1 MQDCPK
7 ASCPKT
13 QGSSFA
19 SCDEAL
25 FDEEECICNRG
36 RLKVILLLILKNA
49 VINWVS
55 CKELLYSIYCIKL
68 ATIFA
73 VVCTEGRH
81 QRCVHHLAPSQCQ
94 AKLGS

>member
-7 ASCPKT
+7 ANCPKT
-13 QGSSFA
+13 QSSSFA

-49 VINWVS
+49 MINWVS

-68 ATIFA
+68 ATIFLLLFA
-73 VVCTEGRH
+73 QKEDIKDVFTTW
-81 QRCVHHLAPSQCQ
+81 PQ
-94 AKLGS
+94 ANARPN